1 MHPKIAEQCINLS
14 KHMVTASYISPA
26 LANLDS
32 AAKEKGVT
40 LMNEIG
46 LDPGIDHL
54 TALSAFDDIKSEG
67 SQVTHFESWCGGLPA
82 PEASD
87 NPLGYKFSWS
97 PQGVLLAASNSASHL
112 LESKKVDIP
121 GPDLLKA
128 VVDVPIMKGF
138 ALEGYPNRDSLK
150 YISLYNL
157 NPSKLRTMFRGTL
170 RYKGFADQMDAF
182 KRLGLLKQEA
192 VDPSCRSW
200 VI

>member
-1 MHPKIAEQCINLS
+1 
-14 KHMVTASYISPA
+14 MVTASYISPA
-26 LANLDS
+26 LANLDT
-32 AAKEKGVT
+32 AAKNSGIT

-54 TALSAFDDIKSEG
+54 TALSAFDEIKSEG
-67 SQVTHFESWCGGLPA
+67 GHITHFESWCGGLPA

-97 PQGVLLAASNSASHL
+97 PQGVLLAASNSATHL
-112 LESKKVDIP
+112 SETNKVDIP
-121 GPDLLKA
+121 GQDLLKA

-157 NPSKLRTMFRGTL
+157 DPSKLRTMFRGTL

-182 KRLGLLKQEA
+182 KKLGLLKQEA
-192 VDPSCRSW
+192 ISSGCETW
-200 VI
+200 VRYFHLI